1 MLDAAVGQL
10 NRQLQSSP
18 PKRSNLSARLRESGT
33 AGGASCDQIRCD
45 RHVII

>member
-18 PKRSNLSARLRESGT
+18 PKRSNLSADDPVT
-33 AGGASCDQIRCD
+33 ADMPSRWSPSV
-45 RHVII
+45 R